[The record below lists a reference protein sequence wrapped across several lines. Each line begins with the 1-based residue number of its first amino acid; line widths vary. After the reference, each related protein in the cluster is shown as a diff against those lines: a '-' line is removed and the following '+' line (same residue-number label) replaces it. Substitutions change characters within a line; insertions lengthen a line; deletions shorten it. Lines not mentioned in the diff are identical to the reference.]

1 MKETF
6 REGGTEDRAKG
17 RRDKAKQ
24 ISLAQTRVW
33 ASIPESLG
41 RQQRFLR
48 NSERQAQNCGLS
60 MINLQQCRECTFYV
74 PFYFYMVRFSLIC
87 LTSPRDSQEEY

>member
-17 RRDKAKQ
+17 RGDKAKQ

-41 RQQRFLR
+41 SGRGF
-48 NSERQAQNCGLS
+48 
-60 MINLQQCRECTFYV
+60 
-74 PFYFYMVRFSLIC
+74 
-87 LTSPRDSQEEY
+87 